1 MSKAIR
7 RWALLVGVAGLVL
20 AADQG
25 AKWWVMRHLALGE
38 SWVPIKTLGDYVRVT
53 RSLNTGAAFGI
64 FPLASEVFLVLALV
78 TVGAFVITYP
88 KLPAHATLT
97 RIGIALVSGGALSNA
112 VDRLRFDHVIDYVH
126 VQLSPNLAN
135 ISNFADHAITL
146 GVVLMLLDQW
156 LAERHEK
163 DVDDETAVSAAGE
176 PPGDPTG
183 GHPPPIPP
191 RRDEHPK
198 MKSPEMGIHSG
209 RGE

>member
-20 AADQG
+20 AVDQG
-25 AKWWVMRHLALGE
+25 AKWWVTRHLALGE
-38 SWVPIKTLGDYVRVT
+38 SWVPVAALGNYVRVT

-112 VDRLRFDHVIDYVH
+112 IDRLRFDHVIDYVH

-135 ISNFADHAITL
+135 ISNFADHAITI

-163 DVDDETAVSAAGE
+163 DVDDEAAVMAADE
-176 PPGDPTG
+176 LLIEPTG
-183 GHPPPIPP
+183 GHSPNIPP

-198 MKSPEMGIHSG
+198 MQSPEMGVHSG
-209 RGE
+209 HGE

>member
-1 MSKAIR
+1 MSKSIR

-38 SWVPIKTLGDYVRVT
+38 SWAPIEALGNYIRVT

-88 KLPAHATLT
+88 KLPVHATLT

-112 VDRLRFDHVIDYVH
+112 IDRLRFDHVIDYVH
-126 VQLSPNLAN
+126 VQISPNLAN

-146 GVVLMLLDQW
+146 GVALMLLDQW

-163 DVDDETAVSAAGE
+163 DVDDETAVSAAEGPPIE
-176 PPGDPTG
+176 PVG
-183 GHPPPIPP
+183 GHAPNIPP
-191 RRDEHPK
+191 RRDELPK
-198 MKSPEMGIHSG
+198 MQSAEMGVHSG